1 MCNSTFFPCP
11 KDLSSEIRFQ
21 ILFVFFRQAEW
32 ATEHITDH
40 VASRFMSETWPCP
53 VALPSKVA
61 EDELLLPPQPSLN
74 VLSWNQKIKVGGLAT
89 LKTPEKVVRQ
99 WGNTEQFMTF
109 WQEMKASGHLD
120 APPASGDKR
129 DTDSGPGRT
138 DGSGE
143 AKKRRVTSE
152 GWTTELP
159 AGVRAAPIAEL
170 PGPCI
175 CEAPCEKSVYLWS
188 CPGQKVFIVNK
199 GTAPVTLKSGSV
211 LAGWFKGKRQLHK
224 AVSGKEVP
232 EPEEADLLFELTGSS
247 DNVLMGAT
255 YMTLGQVIAAKRAC
269 APADAFIGFH
279 EIQDAPTDSDVKAFK
294 AVRGAHALHF
304 RPDTVQMKTDQEI
317 PTVQS

>member
-1 MCNSTFFPCP
+1 M
-11 KDLSSEIRFQ
+11 
-21 ILFVFFRQAEW
+21 
-32 ATEHITDH
+32 
-40 VASRFMSETWPCP
+40 
-53 VALPSKVA
+53 
-61 EDELLLPPQPSLN
+61 
-74 VLSWNQKIKVGGLAT
+74 
-89 LKTPEKVVRQ
+89 
-99 WGNTEQFMTF
+99 
-109 WQEMKASGHLD
+109 
-120 APPASGDKR
+120 
-129 DTDSGPGRT
+129 
-138 DGSGE
+138 
-143 AKKRRVTSE
+143 
-152 GWTTELP
+152 
-159 AGVRAAPIAEL
+159 RAAPIAEL

-211 LAGWFKGKRQLHK
+211 LAGWFKGKWQLHK

-317 PTVQS
+317 PTVQSQNFASLLPSKVWSNWCTQVTWSMRWPPSTSKGLQPVRPFVTMKANTTIPAGMGVDITSAKEPAVAKKEEE